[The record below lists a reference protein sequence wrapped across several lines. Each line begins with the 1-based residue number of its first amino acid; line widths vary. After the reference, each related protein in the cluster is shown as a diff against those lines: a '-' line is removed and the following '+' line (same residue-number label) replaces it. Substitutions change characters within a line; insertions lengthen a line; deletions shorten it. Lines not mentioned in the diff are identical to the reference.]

1 MTPKTAFDSSSSA
14 IPRQQGQ
21 TLESLS
27 QGQIQHEVLLAP
39 RGPFPNNFILLTE
52 NTYLT
57 DYLSRLLLPG
67 SGLFSPFAHP

>member
-27 QGQIQHEVLLAP
+27 QGQIQHEVLLKLQELD
-39 RGPFPNNFILLTE
+39 ILIA
-52 NTYLT
+52 
-57 DYLSRLLLPG
+57 LLNLIKF
-67 SGLFSPFAHP
+67 LKLCKQ